1 MVFKMKLVEM
11 LFLQCA
17 VLMSLQC
24 AVLMSLERGVRS
36 LVPSDLIVNKVQ
48 IRKRK
53 KMDSKGQAESRALIG
68 S

>member
-11 LFLQCA
+11 LF
-17 VLMSLQC
+17 LQC